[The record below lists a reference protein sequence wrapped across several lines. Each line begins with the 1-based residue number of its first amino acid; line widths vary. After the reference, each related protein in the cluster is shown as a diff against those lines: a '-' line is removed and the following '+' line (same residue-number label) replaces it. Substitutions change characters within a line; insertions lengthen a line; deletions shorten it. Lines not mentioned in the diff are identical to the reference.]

1 MVKSLNTTVDL
12 VIKGT
17 SFMILPDY
25 GQIMIGDK
33 AFEFYHNRDSRKYI
47 QIPWEEVDYVTASVL
62 FGGRWIPRYAIQT
75 KHNGIFTFAS
85 KNPKKVLRAIRV
97 YVDSKKMVRSLGF
110 FGVIK
115 RAFMKKKVK
124 VE

>member
-1 MVKSLNTTVDL
+1 MVQSLNTTVDL

-17 SFMILPDY
+17 AFMGLSEY
-25 GQIMIGDK
+25 GEIMIGDQ

-47 QIPWEEVDYVTASVL
+47 QIPWDEVDYVTASVL

-75 KHNGIFTFAS
+75 KRNGTFTFAS
-85 KNPKKVLRAIRV
+85 KDPKKVLRAIRV
-97 YVDSKKMVRSLGF
+97 YVDNKKMVRSLGF

-115 RAFMKKKVK
+115 RAFTKKKTT